1 MKNRIFIISLALIL
15 LLGGCAAPTE
25 DPAATPAPAPAATA
39 EPAPETEGEVLLD
52 WQDTPELPA
61 EYAEH
66 FPALPYG
73 QELARRQQDGYI
85 TIECD
90 EMGQG
95 ELLIYCDMLTEA
107 GFAGSMGS
115 YRKEADS
122 LLLRFDAM
130 IDAESGHFLLT
141 YGMWP
146 QMIYMLKNPYISRS

>member
-1 MKNRIFIISLALIL
+1 MKNRIFIISLAFMLLI
-15 LLGGCAAPTE
+15 GAAPPQRKPRRPPLPLPRRPRRNLPRRQRAKSCWTGR
-25 DPAATPAPAPAATA
+25 TPRNSPPNMR
-39 EPAPETEGEVLLD
+39 
-52 WQDTPELPA
+52 
-61 EYAEH
+61 EH

-115 YRKEADS
+115 YRK
-122 LLLRFDAM
+122 
-130 IDAESGHFLLT
+130 G
-141 YGMWP
+141 GG
-146 QMIYMLKNPYISRS
+146 